1 MASRLE
7 NVCPLFFCSPSS
19 LSQFSLVTRENILHI
34 FRALVDLQITLIYVI
49 NSKHMSTFLLG
60 HALMKHKFAM
70 VCQSAMVPKMI
81 SSGAMMLPC
90 GASRMLI
97 GNL

>member
-1 MASRLE
+1 M
-7 NVCPLFFCSPSS
+7 
-19 LSQFSLVTRENILHI
+19 TRKNILHI
-34 FRALVDLQITLIYVI
+34 FRALVELQINLTYVI
-49 NSKHMSTFLLG
+49 NNKHMPTFLLG

-70 VCQSAMVPKMI
+70 VCQSAMVPQLI
-81 SSGAMMLPC
+81 LSGAMMLPC